1 MTTVIHCLYIQAF
14 ETNVLGPEGSREER
28 ERGRERKGREEGR
41 KGREEGRGRNGREV
55 VRR

>member
-1 MTTVIHCLYIQAF
+1 LYIQAF